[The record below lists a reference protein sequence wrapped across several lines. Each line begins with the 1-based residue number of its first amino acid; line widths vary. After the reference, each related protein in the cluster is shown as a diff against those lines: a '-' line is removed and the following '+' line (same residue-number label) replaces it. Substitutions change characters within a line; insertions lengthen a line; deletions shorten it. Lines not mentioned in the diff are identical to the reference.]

1 MGTSIAID
9 RELICPNYIN
19 GQWVASRSGRT
30 LERRNP
36 ADLGELIGYA
46 PLSTREE
53 AGEAIAAAERA
64 LPAWRKEPAP
74 SRGRI
79 LAKAARLLEE
89 RKEELAR
96 LLTREEGKT
105 LSESRGEM
113 TRAINT
119 VEFISGE
126 ARRLKGETLPSELPR
141 NIAYTVRQPLGV
153 VGLITPWNFPF
164 AVPLWKLAP
173 ALVCGNTVVWKP
185 SELTPFCSRAVT
197 SVLAEAGLPAGVLN
211 VVHGLGEEVG
221 DEIVDH
227 PSVAAISFTGSNAVG
242 AAINLKAARHIKKV
256 QLEMGGKNP
265 VVVLDDADLDL
276 AATCTVMG
284 AFGSAGERCTATSR
298 AVVMESVADHF
309 AELVAGR
316 AAKLR
321 PGNPLDPETT
331 IGPLVSREQFDKV
344 LGYLELGKR
353 EARLVCGGE
362 SLKGQLEAAPGGSHD
377 GGDGYFIQPTV
388 FDHVAAGSRLAQ
400 EEIFGP
406 VLSIVRVRDF
416 EEAIA
421 AANSVRYGLTASI
434 FTSDANRI
442 FQAADRLECGMVH
455 VNSPTVGGEAHVP
468 FGGIKGTGLGE
479 RESGSTAIDFYSEIK
494 VVYVDYTGRKREGNL
509 Y

>member
-1 MGTSIAID
+1 MGTSMAID
-9 RELICPNYIN
+9 RELICPNYID
-19 GQWVASRSGRT
+19 GEWTPSRSGRT

-36 ADLGELIGYA
+36 ADLRELIGYA

-53 AGEAIAAAERA
+53 VREAVAAAERA
-64 LPAWRKEPAP
+64 LPGWREQPAP
-74 SRGRI
+74 TRGRI
-79 LAKAARLLEE
+79 LAKAARLLED
-89 RKEELAR
+89 RKEDLAR

-105 LSESRGEM
+105 LVESRGEL
-113 TRAINT
+113 TRSINT

-141 NIAYTVRQPLGV
+141 NMAYTIRQPLGV

-197 SVLAEAGLPAGVLN
+197 AILVEAGLPSGVLN
-211 VVHGLGEEVG
+211 VVNGLGEEAG
-221 DEIVDH
+221 DELVDH
-227 PSVAAISFTGSNAVG
+227 PAVVAISFTGSNAVG
-242 AAINLKAARHIKKV
+242 GAINLKAARHLKKV

-265 VVVLDDADLDL
+265 VVVLEDADLDL
-276 AATCTVMG
+276 AAACTATG

-298 AVVMESVADHF
+298 AIVVDSVADSF
-309 AELVAGR
+309 VALVAER

-321 PGNPLDPETT
+321 AGNPLEPG
-331 IGPLVSREQFDKV
+331 IGLGPLVSKEQFDKV
-344 LGYLELGKR
+344 QGYLELGKR
-353 EARLVCGGE
+353 EARLLCGGDTLQGE
-362 SLKGQLEAAPGGSHD
+362 D
-377 GGDGYFIQPTV
+377 VTGYFVQPTI
-388 FDHVAAGSRLAQ
+388 FDHVPAGSRLAQ

-421 AANSVRYGLTASI
+421 AANGVRYGLTASI

-455 VNSPTVGGEAHVP
+455 INSPTVGGEAHVP

-479 RESGSTAIDFYSEIK
+479 RESGSTAIDFYSETK
-494 VVYVDYTGRKREGNL
+494 VVYVDYTGRKREGNS